1 MNANYQSIIQMLRE
15 TVRKKLIS
23 KYAMDRDMIFFI
35 KKKRKKSMI
44 EVYLL
49 NPKIIIIMCN
59 PKTEGWNMTSSR
71 QLIHTSLLL
80 VTTID
85 L

>member
-23 KYAMDRDMIFFI
+23 KYAMDRDVIFFE
-35 KKKRKKSMI
+35 KKKKKSMI

-49 NPKIIIIMCN
+49 NPIIIIIMCN

>member
-23 KYAMDRDMIFFI
+23 KYAMDRAVIFFE
-35 KKKRKKSMI
+35 KKKKKSMI

-49 NPKIIIIMCN
+49 NPIIIIIMCN

>member
-23 KYAMDRDMIFFI
+23 KYAMDRDMIFFE
-35 KKKRKKSMI
+35 KKKKKSMI

>member
-23 KYAMDRDMIFFI
+23 KYAMDRYDFF
-35 KKKRKKSMI
+35 KKRKKKSMI

-49 NPKIIIIMCN
+49 NPIIIIIMCN